1 MFNELVGLTLV
12 SIDGVKGDDDVRFKT
27 NTGREFRMHHRQD
40 CCESVSVEEII
51 GDFSDLLNTPILV
64 AEERTSHVLD
74 PIDRTKVRLGIME
87 DKSSGESETWT
98 FYELRTI
105 KGSVTIRWYGT
116 SNGYYSES
124 VDFEEVKRD
133 V

>member
-1 MFNELVGLTLV
+1 MSEFSDLVGLTLV
-12 SIDGVKGDDDVRFKT
+12 DISAGDDWI
-27 NTGREFRMHHRQD
+27 EFREASGRKFMMDHNQN
-40 CCESVSVEEII
+40 CCESVSVEEVI
-51 GDFSDLLNTPILV
+51 GDFKDLLNTPILV

-74 PIDRTKVRLGIME
+74 PIDRVKIRIGVME
-87 DKSSGESETWT
+87 DQSSGESETWT

-124 VDFEEVKRD
+124 VDFKEVPRN